1 VSVQVLKM
9 RWRSIAIFL
18 VCAHFATTFQTAH
31 NVLFESQRIIDTN
44 DIPSIASFYL
54 AFQHHVGIPSA
65 K

>member
-1 VSVQVLKM
+1 
-9 RWRSIAIFL
+9 
-18 VCAHFATTFQTAH
+18 
-31 NVLFESQRIIDTN
+31 VLFESQRIIDTN